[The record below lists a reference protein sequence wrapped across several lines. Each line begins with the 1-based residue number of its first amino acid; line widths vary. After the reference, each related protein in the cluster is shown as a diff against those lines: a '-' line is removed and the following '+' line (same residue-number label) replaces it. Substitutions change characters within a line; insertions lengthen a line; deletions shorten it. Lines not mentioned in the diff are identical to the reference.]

1 MNSSSKLFGVAI
13 ALLLLVSSL
22 PIAYSTQQNVY
33 SEKIELYI
41 AGNNALWSIT
51 FGGINVTSTIKGFE
65 QIQGV
70 NSYNITAI
78 NTEKWVSDFQLFGT
92 YGYNLLGIPYVPVS
106 GLFLSVNASGRSV
119 ADRLASQIGSY
130 FYTYFALINSSGNMF
145 LYFAPISFSDI
156 MPSTLLRLLPSK
168 QGGFA
173 SLISS
178 STFLT
183 QSSPTIRLEAL
194 NNGGS
199 YRYLLTLSS
208 ISNSVLFSSNS
219 INLLSVI
226 GSSSKFI
233 IPSNFS
239 SSSTIR
245 ITVLDGII
253 SSKDNATISNN
264 VKDMKGYY
272 ILNLGRG
279 EKIYRANVTITQQPS
294 LIVKRSLDNG
304 SPGKDKPISIT
315 LTFSNVSNKT
325 VYNVTLDDSW
335 YKKYGFLKLQSGD
348 SSIRIDNITAG
359 QTTSRTYV
367 LNYTGGNTETITIP
381 PEITFYT
388 YKLGSTN
395 FNGTSYVNGATLS
408 PGLTEPSLY
417 AFLSVESGSLT
428 AGGSVEA
435 KLDVFNVGSSPAL
448 NVSAAGQ
455 SIQTIP
461 QGGGRWTST
470 VQISSESLTQTEIMK
485 QLNVTYY
492 TPEGKKQQFQTN
504 SINLSVDHN
513 SVKFP
518 FAQVTYDGTLLQHG
532 NSLNLTLNIKVSNKG
547 LTNITSFF
555 LSGKLP
561 SILGCG
567 KLYGANVTCK
577 ENILTVSYS
586 TIRPSQTEK
595 ASISYILNNSEN
607 VILKPLNYSF
617 SSGSN
622 YFSGYTNM
630 VGFPSGFSV
639 SKYISPSM
647 LFNGMNANVTVSLL
661 NSGPGIYYNISL
673 KTSQDTF
680 DTVIS
685 NSTSYTVN
693 NVTSGSRL
701 SFSYSVKVTQA
712 GKGTKQLSPIN
723 MNLIF
728 AGRKFSFSIQN
739 GTAEILPTPVVTIRT
754 VPTQPVELSNFFLI
768 INVTNPS
775 KVTVS
780 NLTFSMKL
788 PRNIQVTR
796 IISAS
801 GSVNFN
807 GSLKIVIPTM
817 SPGQS
822 NIYNIT
828 LTSSS
833 GTVIDFSGS
842 TLTFIYRNQLLYGTL
857 PAQGIIINE
866 NIFSRYFLPSFLA
879 LIAVLAATFYIR
891 YRLVRRV

>member
-1 MNSSSKLFGVAI
+1 MILF
-13 ALLLLVSSL
+13 LVSSL
-22 PIAYSTQQNVY
+22 PIAYSTKQNGY
-33 SEKIELYI
+33 SEKIELYVV
-41 AGNNALWSIT
+41 GNHALWSVT
-51 FGGINVTSTIKGFE
+51 FGGINVTSAVKGFE
-65 QIQGV
+65 QIQGI

-78 NTEKWVSDFQLFGT
+78 NTENWVSDFQLFGP

-106 GLFLSVNASGRSV
+106 GIFLAVNASGRGA
-119 ADRLASQIGSY
+119 ADQLASQMGSY
-130 FYTYFALINSSGNMF
+130 FYTYFAPINSSGSIF

-156 MPSTLLRLLPSK
+156 MPTTLLRLLPSK
-168 QGGFA
+168 LGGFA
-173 SLISS
+173 SLLSS

-194 NNGGS
+194 NKDGS
-199 YRYLLTLSS
+199 YLYSLTLSS
-208 ISNSVLFSSNS
+208 ISNSVLSSSNS

-226 GSSSKFI
+226 GSSRNFI
-233 IPSNFS
+233 MSSNFS

-245 ITVLDGII
+245 ISVLDGII
-253 SSKDNATISNN
+253 SSKDNATVSNN
-264 VKDMKGYY
+264 IKDMKGYY
-272 ILNLGRG
+272 ILDLKSS
-279 EKIYRANVTITQQPS
+279 EKLYRVNVTVTQQQPS
-294 LIVKRSLDNG
+294 LIVKRSIDNG
-304 SPGKDKPISIT
+304 SPEKNKPLSVT
-315 LTFSNVSNKT
+315 LTFSNISNKT
-325 VYNVTLDDSW
+325 IYNVTLDDSW
-335 YKKYGFLKLQSGD
+335 YKAYGFFKLQSGD

-367 LNYTGGNTETITIP
+367 LNYTGGNTMTITVP
-381 PEITFYT
+381 PETAFYT
-388 YKLGSTN
+388 YKVGSSN

-417 AFLSVESGSLT
+417 AFLSVDSGSLK
-428 AGGSVEA
+428 AGGSVKA
-435 KLDVFNVGSSPAL
+435 TLDVFNVGSSPAL

-470 VQISSESLTQTEIMK
+470 FQINSESLTQLEITK
-485 QLNVTYY
+485 QLNITYY

-518 FAQVTYDGTLLQHG
+518 FAQVTYDGTLLQRG

-547 LTNITSFF
+547 LVNITSFL

-567 KLYGANVTCK
+567 KVYGANLTCRDST
-577 ENILTVSYS
+577 LAASYS
-586 TIRPSQTEK
+586 AIRPGQTEK
-595 ASISYILNNSEN
+595 ASISYLLNSSEN

-617 SSGSN
+617 SSASK
-622 YFSGYTNM
+622 YFSGQTNM

-661 NSGPGIYYNISL
+661 NSGPGVYSNISL
-673 KTSQDTF
+673 RTSQDSF
-680 DTVIS
+680 DTVVS
-685 NSTSYTVN
+685 NSTSYSAN
-693 NVTSGSRL
+693 RLAAGDRL
-701 SFSYSVKVTQA
+701 SFSYLVKVTQA
-712 GKGTKQLSPIN
+712 GKGTKQLSPVS
-723 MNLIF
+723 MSMIF
-728 AGRKFSFSIQN
+728 AGRKFSFSLQN
-739 GTAEILPTPVVTIRT
+739 GTAEILPSPVVSFRT
-754 VPTQPVELSNFFLI
+754 VPTQPVELKNFFLI

-775 KVTVS
+775 RVTVS
-780 NLTFSMKL
+780 NLTFSMKI

-796 IISAS
+796 IIS
-801 GSVNFN
+801 GGGVVNLN
-807 GSLKIVIPTM
+807 GSLKIVIPSM
-817 SPGQS
+817 GPGQS

-842 TLTFIYRNQLLYGTL
+842 TFTFSYRNQLLYGTL

-866 NIFSRYFLPSFLA
+866 NTLSRYLLPSFLA